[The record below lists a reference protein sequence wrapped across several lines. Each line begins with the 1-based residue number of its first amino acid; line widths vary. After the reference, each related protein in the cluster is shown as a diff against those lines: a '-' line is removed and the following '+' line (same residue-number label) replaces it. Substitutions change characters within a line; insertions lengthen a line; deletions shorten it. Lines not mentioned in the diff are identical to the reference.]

1 MDLDYYKRHIDKV
14 VFEDFYSNVSIT
26 NGRVN
31 VDRTTIKN
39 DLLNFNFH
47 GYYDHSDSIDYHL
60 NFNWKEIRKDK
71 RDNIDDEELGKQ
83 LFLLIYGHIND
94 LNYGLDKKEIKKV
107 RKDKINQE
115 KEIIKKIIKGEEIET
130 ENIVNPPVFEV
141 EWEEED
147 SSENTIKPID
157 TPSVKEKI
165 VNSKKDS
172 SKLNKF
178 LKKIGVEEQ
187 EKQKPIFEIDQ

>member
-1 MDLDYYKRHIDKV
+1 M
-14 VFEDFYSNVSIT
+14 
-26 NGRVN
+26 
-31 VDRTTIKN
+31 
-39 DLLNFNFH
+39 
-47 GYYDHSDSIDYHL
+47 
-60 NFNWKEIRKDK
+60 
-71 RDNIDDEELGKQ
+71 
-83 LFLLIYGHIND
+83 FLLIYGHIND

-130 ENIVNPPVFEV
+130 ENTVNPPVFEV

-147 SSENTIKPID
+147 SSENRIKPID
-157 TPSVKEKI
+157 TPFVKEKK
-165 VNSKKDS
+165 VNPKKDS